1 MLVRRNAE
9 GEEEQEGEAEE
20 HRRAASWLRA
30 RGELGVAPFWRV
42 PPTMLRDIDAPEPVA
57 GVTTND

>member
-30 RGELGVAPFWRV
+30 RGELGVAPFWRAAHDAAR
-42 PPTMLRDIDAPEPVA
+42 TLTRLRRLQ
-57 GVTTND
+57 G

>member
-20 HRRAASWLRA
+20 HRRAAFLVRA
-30 RGELGVAPFWRV
+30 RR
-42 PPTMLRDIDAPEPVA
+42 
-57 GVTTND
+57 

>member
-20 HRRAASWLRA
+20 HRRGASWLRA

-42 PPTMLRDIDAPEPVA
+42 PPTMLRVH
-57 GVTTND
+57 

>member
-30 RGELGVAPFWRV
+30 RGELGVAPFWRGTAHDAARTLT
-42 PPTMLRDIDAPEPVA
+42 PLRRLQ
-57 GVTTND
+57 G